1 MSFTKVSAA
10 LINSYRLKEIA
21 RVLAFESICENA
33 PKLGSHSL
41 VEEGSSRAQTAG
53 QENPFWILKKDFF
66 FIYCIQGP
74 P

>member
-1 MSFTKVSAA
+1 MSLTIVSAA

-41 VEEGSSRAQTAG
+41 AGEEGSSRAQTAG
-53 QENPFWILKKDFF
+53 QENPF
-66 FIYCIQGP
+66 
-74 P
+74 